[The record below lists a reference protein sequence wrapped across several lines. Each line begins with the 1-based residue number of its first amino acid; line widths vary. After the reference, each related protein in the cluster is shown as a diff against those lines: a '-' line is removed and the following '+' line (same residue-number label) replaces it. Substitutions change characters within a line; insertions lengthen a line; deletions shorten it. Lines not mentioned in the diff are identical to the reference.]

1 MRVRLCEKL
10 LTIYPSD
17 KSTLRRFQEPLT
29 LDIYD
34 CGSLQEVFNL
44 QGIPV
49 EETKAAVATQLS
61 KLYLC
66 KLPNLKFVW
75 NKDPQGILTF
85 QNLQLLS
92 VRKCESLKHIFPTSV
107 AKGLAQLEILEVKE
121 CGLEEIVAKEE
132 GIEEAIEFGFPRLS
146 TLELCHLTKLKCF
159 YPGTHTT
166 HWPVL
171 KNLVASHCQG
181 LKIFGTEDSNN
192 EINEMDRQQPLFL
205 FEKVIHQ
212 LDELSLNRDDI
223 ASITDR
229 RYPMD
234 YFHYVKVL
242 RVVSC
247 PDNIS
252 GFLSFLGRFYN
263 LKKLVVVSCK
273 FRELFEGT
281 SLSKSYSKT

>member
-1 MRVRLCEKL
+1 
-10 LTIYPSD
+10 
-17 KSTLRRFQEPLT
+17 
-29 LDIYD
+29 
-34 CGSLQEVFNL
+34 
-44 QGIPV
+44 
-49 EETKAAVATQLS
+49 
-61 KLYLC
+61 
-66 KLPNLKFVW
+66 
-75 NKDPQGILTF
+75 
-85 QNLQLLS
+85 
-92 VRKCESLKHIFPTSV
+92 
-107 AKGLAQLEILEVKE
+107 
-121 CGLEEIVAKEE
+121 EE

-263 LKKLVVVSCK
+263 LKKLVVVSSIK
-273 FRELFEGT
+273 RRKNTTELKDLLEDEKPSFEGAQEQ
-281 SLSKSYSKT
+281 LDFPKEAFHLIV